1 MDHFNQTHRMINI
14 KVFVLLLSIEGLL
27 LKRRILSSS
36 FDEYDAEGEERE
48 VGRGDQDY
56 EEPGQERGVQ
66 RGEERMPREMCAM
79 CAMREL
85 CAMLGEERMPREMRA
100 MREMRGEERWPRAM
114 SAMREMREMCAMLGE
129 ERNILIKWSLVKKFI
144 SLWFISIQ
152 GVPKK
157 RGISGKWSLRATG
170 LS

>member
-1 MDHFNQTHRMINI
+1 MDHFNQTLRMINI

-66 RGEERMPREMCAM
+66 LGEERMPREMRATR
-79 CAMREL
+79 AMREL
-85 CAMLGEERMPREMRA
+85 CAMLGEERMPREMR
-100 MREMRGEERWPRAM
+100 GEERWPRAM
-114 SAMREMREMCAMLGE
+114 SAMREMCAMLGD

-144 SLWFISIQ
+144 SLWFISI
-152 GVPKK
+152 
-157 RGISGKWSLRATG
+157 A
-170 LS
+170 